1 MYARASV
8 TGEYDKASAAFS
20 SLQTALKTMREARGV
35 GPKASDYSS
44 WLTALGSQADELRKQ
59 IADIDDPKNSHSIML
74 RDQLDATNQLM
85 RNFADH
91 AQHSA
96 FGAPTTIVPVGA
108 SFKGQDGNMY
118 IKQADGTGVPAVQD
132 KDGRWVP
139 APPPPPPPPPAPDA
153 DPQADVG
160 LQHNPRPTFTGRG
173 QSFADRQKKAA
184 YYRRQEQFEDQA
196 DDIIRQI
203 KNAPSDD
210 EAVRI
215 FETNRDFLEMTSRG
229 TLATDY
235 VRAAQVWLHRRA
247 DPRR

>member
-1 MYARASV
+1 
-8 TGEYDKASAAFS
+8 
-20 SLQTALKTMREARGV
+20 
-35 GPKASDYSS
+35 
-44 WLTALGSQADELRKQ
+44 
-59 IADIDDPKNSHSIML
+59 
-74 RDQLDATNQLM
+74 
-85 RNFADH
+85 
-91 AQHSA
+91 
-96 FGAPTTIVPVGA
+96 
-108 SFKGQDGNMY
+108 MY